1 MSSARRFLVFIARM
15 LSRRPPPQYFYQ
27 VALNGSRLGLY
38 EPFRKWANR
47 QLGYSPTQLVT
58 LTSMGA
64 GSVSAI
70 VGCESRSFVVSVR
83 YPSLTAP

>member
-1 MSSARRFLVFIARM
+1 MSSFARRFPAFIARV
-15 LSRRPPPQYFYQ
+15 LRRRPPPQYFYQ

-70 VGCESRSFVVSVR
+70 VGCES
-83 YPSLTAP
+83 P